1 MCCNKKERKNFNV
14 KGREREL
21 QHQGERERA
30 STLGKKK
37 NFNARGKE
45 KELQRQGKRER
56 AMAKE
61 RKKGLVEERGREN
74 DGQGERKTFGR
85 GERTHVPP

>member
-37 NFNARGKE
+37 NFNARGK
-45 KELQRQGKRER
+45 
-56 AMAKE
+56 
-61 RKKGLVEERGREN
+61 
-74 DGQGERKTFGR
+74 
-85 GERTHVPP
+85 